1 MVCQVQVKSS
11 GRASNI
17 PFAFWIR
24 DPSKH
29 IDTLTENRKLAEK
42 VPRSQNGKGNN
53 ADYMFNL
60 LIPQQEQY
68 FPVFKYKCTG
78 ELRPVPIVSQ

>member
-11 GRASNI
+11 GRTTNI

-42 VPRSQNGKGNN
+42 VAHSSNGKGED

-60 LIPQQEQY
+60 LIPKQEQY
-68 FPVFKYKCTG
+68 FPVLKYKCTG
-78 ELRPVPIVSQ
+78 ELRPVPIVS